1 MAHADGAGLPLSVSI
16 ADGSRHDVS
25 LVEQTLDAA
34 FVEDLPSQVIG
45 DKAFDSAK
53 LAARLRERGL
63 ELVAPLRLGTKTRRQ
78 DGRKLRRYKKRW
90 KVERL
95 FAWLKQFRRI
105 STRWDRKAENFLGF
119 LYLGCMVILLRA
131 AF

>member
-1 MAHADGAGLPLSVSI
+1 
-16 ADGSRHDVS
+16 
-25 LVEQTLDAA
+25 
-34 FVEDLPSQVIG
+34 VIG

-53 LAARLRERGL
+53 LAARLRERGI
-63 ELVAPLRLGTKTRRQ
+63 ELVAPLRLGTKSRRQ

-131 AF
+131 VF